1 MSFVLFLVTF
11 FLLNLSCVWIA
22 EVHSLAMPVQQQLG
36 KMKRKLRGIA
46 NTLKQ
51 EVNDPLICIQC
62 SKGSIEEITS
72 SSFLSNLGK

>member
-1 MSFVLFLVTF
+1 MSSVQFLVIFF
-11 FLLNLSCVWIA
+11 FLILSCVWISEA
-22 EVHSLAMPVQQQLG
+22 MTVHQQLG

-51 EVNDPLICIQC
+51 EINDPLICIQC